1 MIKSLLL
8 ILGGIV
14 IGYFGSILT
23 FYIMD
28 RRDMK
33 KEEKRRKNNECSL

>member
-28 RRDMK
+28 RRDVKEEEKRK
-33 KEEKRRKNNECSL
+33 KEEKQ

>member
-8 ILGGIV
+8 VLGGIV

-28 RRDMK
+28 RRDIK
-33 KEEKRRKNNECSL
+33 KEERRKKEEE